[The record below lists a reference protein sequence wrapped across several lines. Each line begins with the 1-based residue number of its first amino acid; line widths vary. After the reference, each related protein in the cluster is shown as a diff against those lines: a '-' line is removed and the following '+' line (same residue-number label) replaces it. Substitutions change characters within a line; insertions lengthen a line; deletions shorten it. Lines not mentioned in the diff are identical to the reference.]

1 MNTPHALTLV
11 PSLLVLAVPAVFAVG
26 AFASAA
32 GSPLRR
38 GAGFSVAALAVAAFA
53 CFLQVL
59 VTGGIAGPPSP
70 ASSVDAFPLAARLAT
85 AVHLDAVTGTMLV
98 LVCFLA
104 ACIARFSVAYLDRAP
119 GAARYASSLLAT
131 LAAVTTLVT
140 SSHLL
145 VIAAAWTATS
155 LALHQLLT
163 FHPERRQALVAAH
176 KKFLLSRLADVSI
189 LAAVALLWSASGS
202 LVLGDIGAW
211 ASASQELPAAG
222 TAAALLL
229 VVAVALKSAQAPF
242 HGWLIQVM
250 EAPTPVSALLHA
262 GVVNLGGFLLIRLAP
277 LMEAAPAAQ
286 VLLAAIGTSTAVV
299 AALVLRT
306 RVSVKVALAWS
317 TCAQMGM
324 MLVQC
329 ALGAWPMALLHI
341 VGHSLYKAHSFL
353 RSGSRV
359 EEWKAAALRSKGKA
373 TAPPAMTAACLL
385 VMAALYVAW
394 HSAVAAVPGLAA
406 AEATSPLAAAIAV
419 AGLAVLLITSAALEK
434 RPTGRL
440 ATALRPRLFAGF
452 YLDEIFTRATFR
464 LWPPKLPP
472 RAEPEPA
479 LQVAGAGA

>member
-1 MNTPHALTLV
+1 MSTPHALTLV

-38 GAGFSVAALAVAAFA
+38 GATFSGAALAVAAVA

-59 VTGGIAGPPSP
+59 LAGGSVSPPSP
-70 ASSVDAFPLAARLAT
+70 ASSVDAFPLAALLAS
-85 AVHLDAVTGTMLV
+85 AVHLDFVTGTMLL

-104 ACIARFSVAYLDRAP
+104 VCIARFSVSYLDRAP
-119 GAARYASSLLAT
+119 GAARYASAFLAT
-131 LAAVTTLVT
+131 LAAVTALVT

-145 VIAAAWTATS
+145 VIAAAWAATS

-163 FHPERRQALVAAH
+163 FHPDRRQALVVAH
-176 KKFLLSRLADVSI
+176 RKFLLSRLADVCL
-189 LAAVALLWSASGS
+189 LAAVALLWNASGS
-202 LVLGDIGAW
+202 LNLADIGAW
-211 ASASQELPAAG
+211 ASASPGLPAAG

-229 VVAVALKSAQAPF
+229 VNAVALKSAQVPF

-286 VLLAAIGTSTAVV
+286 VLLAGIGTSTAVV

-317 TCAQMGM
+317 TCAQMGV

-329 ALGAWPMALLHI
+329 ALGLWPMALLHI
-341 VGHSLYKAHSFL
+341 VGHSLYKAHCFL

-359 EEWKAAALRSKGKA
+359 EEWKAAALRSKA
-373 TAPPAMTAACLL
+373 TAPTPTAMKAACLL
-385 VMAALYVAW
+385 AVAVLYAAW
-394 HSAVAAVPGLAA
+394 HSAMGAAPGLAA

-419 AGLAVLLITSAALEK
+419 AGLAVLLTVSAALEK

-440 ATALRPRLFAGF
+440 ATVLRPRLFAGF
-452 YLDEIFTRATFR
+452 YLDEVFTRATFR
-464 LWPPKLPP
+464 VWPPKLPP
-472 RAEPEPA
+472 RGEPTPA
-479 LQVAGAGA
+479 LQVADAGA